1 MAEIPFLEQAKTF
14 WSKLALWQK
23 ALFAGIPAVML
34 IGIILL
40 FVSTGEKQV
49 GVLYSGLEQQDAGK
63 ITESLKAK
71 QIDYE
76 LAENGT
82 AIIVDKEILYDT
94 RLTLANEGL
103 PEQSVVGYELF
114 DKTNLGMSEF
124 VQKLNYR
131 RALEGELARTIGEI
145 DEVHKVRVH
154 IVIPDKA
161 LFKKDQ
167 KNPTGS
173 VTLHLKNGRSLDK
186 ISIDGIQ
193 NLVAS
198 SIEGMSPKDVTVVD
212 QRGNM
217 LNEQSLD
224 MNSVAGLTAQQHEQ
238 QRRVEDHLAGKVQ
251 SMLDA
256 VLGADNTKVRINA
269 DLDFTRIEQT
279 KTDYDP
285 ERQVIRSEQ
294 NIKDVSQST
303 DSLSYP
309 AVSMA
314 KDQSNVIQNYE
325 IAQNV
330 EHIIHSVGNI
340 ERLSVAVMINGT
352 NQIVDSNGTKQMV
365 YVPRP
370 DEEMQKITEIVRNAV
385 GFDPSR
391 NDQISVIN
399 VPFDTMINYNDIE
412 QFNIKPWYERPD
424 IQKLIALVITMLI
437 ALFIMWKLLQNKQVK
452 DRMRLAMY
460 LPQKV
465 SVEDEPEEEEE
476 EEEEEVEDLDFDD
489 EEMLLLP
496 AELPE
501 QLLLEG
507 EKLEEQLDENSILD
521 DETGLSLDQD
531 ALAKRAR
538 AELEES
544 QVPELTEDAMMKIE
558 IRHKVEDFCDVQTD
572 EAVRLIRMMLSQDL
586 DIKNYAG

>member
-1 MAEIPFLEQAKTF
+1 MAEIPYLEQAKTF
-14 WSKLALWQK
+14 WNKLALWQK
-23 ALFAGIPAVML
+23 I
-34 IGIILL
+34 L
-40 FVSTGEKQV
+40 FVGVPTILFVAVIAIMISTTEKEY
-49 GVLYSGLEQQDAGK
+49 GVLYSGLAQQDAAK
-63 ITESLKAK
+63 IVESLKQK

-76 LAENGT
+76 LAENGSS
-82 AIIVDKEILYDT
+82 IIIEKNQVHET
-94 RLTLANEGL
+94 RLSLANEGL

-131 RALEGELARTIGEI
+131 RALEGELAKTISQI
-145 DEVHKVRVH
+145 DEVSKVRVH
-154 IVIPDKA
+154 IVIPEKA

-193 NLVAS
+193 NLIS
-198 SIEGMSPKDVTVVD
+198 SSVEGMSPKDVTVVD

-224 MNSVAGLTAQQHEQ
+224 VNSVAGLTAQQHEQ
-238 QRRVEDHLAGKVQ
+238 QRRVEEHLASKVQ

-256 VLGADNTKVRINA
+256 VLGADNTKVRITA

-285 ERQVIRSEQ
+285 EKQVIRSEQ

-330 EHIIHSVGNI
+330 EHIIHSVGNVK
-340 ERLSVAVMINGT
+340 RLSIAVMVNGT
-352 NQIVDSNGTKQMV
+352 NQIADTNGLKQIV
-365 YVPRP
+365 YVPRSN
-370 DEEMQKITEIVRNAV
+370 EELQKIEEIVSNAV

-399 VPFDTMINYNDIE
+399 VPFDSMIQLPDPE
-412 QFNIKPWYERPD
+412 LLNIKPWYERPD
-424 IQKLIALVITMLI
+424 IQKLIGLVLTMMVL
-437 ALFIMWKLLQNKQVK
+437 LFIMWKLLQNKQVK

-460 LPQKV
+460 LPQQV
-465 SVEDEPEEEEE
+465 HVEEEPEEEEE
-476 EEEEEVEDLDFDD
+476 EEEDEEVEELDFDD

-496 AELPE
+496 ADLPE

-507 EKLEEQLDENSILD
+507 EKLEENLDEDSILED
-521 DETGLSLDQD
+521 MDGILDQD

-558 IRHKVEDFCDVQTD
+558 IRHKVEDFCDVQTE
-572 EAVRLIRMMLSQDL
+572 EAVKLIRMLLSQDL